1 MAQESAEFD
10 YAAYKDAFERKDSQ
24 RWAQFYADD
33 AEWIEDGK
41 IVRQVDVE
49 AWD

>member
-1 MAQESAEFD
+1 VV
-10 YAAYKDAFERKDSQ
+10 AADRVALSVDCVFPDGKRIFEHVI
-24 RWAQFYADD
+24 AH
-33 AEWIEDGK
+33 IEDGK